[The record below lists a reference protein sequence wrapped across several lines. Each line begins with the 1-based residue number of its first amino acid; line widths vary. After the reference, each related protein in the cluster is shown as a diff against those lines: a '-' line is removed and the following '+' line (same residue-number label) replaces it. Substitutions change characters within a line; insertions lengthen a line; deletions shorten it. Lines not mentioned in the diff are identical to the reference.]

1 MGLVS
6 VALGWQYYEQSHGI
20 RSQSTVHTRE
30 LFLCV
35 FILVILNI
43 TTQKNMLMIFSVAHI
58 MASIPLTE
66 EMNTLIQYHWGDWI
80 E

>member
-6 VALGWQYYEQSHGI
+6 VALGWQYCEQSCGV
-20 RSQSTVHTRE
+20 RSQSTVHTRK

-35 FILVILNI
+35 FVLVISNI
-43 TTQKNMLMIFSVAHI
+43 TAQKNMLIIFSVAHI
-58 MASIPLTE
+58 LASIPLTE